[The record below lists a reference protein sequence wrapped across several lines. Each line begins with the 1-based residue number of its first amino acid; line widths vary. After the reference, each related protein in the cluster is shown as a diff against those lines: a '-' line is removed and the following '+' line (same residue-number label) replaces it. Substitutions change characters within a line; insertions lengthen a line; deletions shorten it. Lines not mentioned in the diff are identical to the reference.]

1 MRARDQLAQRW
12 AEHKEARDR
21 EEARRRDQVIAEFD
35 GDLRALADEILR
47 LRHGMTQLADAI
59 DWMKKG
65 GPFVMLSPGPLWK
78 PKPEEADDH
87 GC

>member
-59 DWMKKG
+59 EWMKKG
-65 GPFVMLSPGPLWK
+65 APFAMIAPGPWE
-78 PKPEEADDH
+78 PKPEEADVHDQH
-87 GC
+87 